1 MNGRT
6 LIILTLAIGCGLATV
21 VGVKQMQ
28 SGGDGTTEAAV
39 ETVGVVVSTVDL
51 PVLHVVEEAD
61 VTLAPWPKNLVPAG
75 AMTSIEEV
83 TGKTLRQ
90 SKKTNQPIFQS
101 DLDTGRGI
109 DVLIPDDKN
118 MRLVT
123 ILTPSE
129 AANVAGLVQPGDHVD
144 VTLILT
150 SSGRERLISPT
161 GGAHARMLMQ
171 NVLVISTG
179 QQVEIAEGNE
189 EPAPYQSVTLAVTVD
204 QSLILQLAQTKGTLT
219 LALRETGDTEIVDVN
234 PFTLAE
240 LRELDSF
247 SHQNVAA
254 KPEVAATE
262 APEPAMKMVDVYRRI
277 RTYRGTTPGEVLLR
291 TQELRRV
298 APVEMETDRLNA
310 GLPSRIGARTP

>member
-1 MNGRT
+1 MNVRT
-6 LIILTLAIGCGLATV
+6 IIILAMAIGSGLATV

-28 SGGDGTTEAAV
+28 SGDDEPAI
-39 ETVGVVVSTVDL
+39 ETVDVVVSTVDL
-51 PVLHVVEEAD
+51 PMLHVVKEGD
-61 VTLAPWPKNLVPAG
+61 VALAPWPKNLVPAS

-90 SKKTNQPIFQS
+90 SKKASQPVFQS

-109 DVLIPDDKN
+109 DVLIPDDQN

-150 SSGRERLISPT
+150 RSVRNGMISPT

-179 QQVEIAEGNE
+179 QKVEVEEAEGEE
-189 EPAPYQSVTLAVTVD
+189 EPVPYQSVTLAVKPE

-219 LALRETGDTEIVDVN
+219 LALREAGDTDILNVK
-234 PFTLAE
+234 PFTLAD

-247 SHQNVAA
+247 AHQNG
-254 KPEVAATE
+254 EVVKTE
-262 APEPAMKMVDVYRRI
+262 AMSQPTAPEMRMVDVYRRI
-277 RTYRGTTPGEVLLR
+277 RTYRGTTSGEVLLR

-298 APVEMETDRLNA
+298 GTRKMDK
-310 GLPSRIGARTP
+310 GQMGARLPVAIEAREQ